1 MPCMDA
7 TSRIADFWTCLKTV
21 EPPDLGQ
28 ENRIGTRSVEWVEG
42 EVAALVL
49 DLGLG
54 ADAVERL
61 RAAALLYHDHHNE
74 AHDLVQDMTDR
85 EGALIH
91 ALVHRREP
99 DFWNAKYWF
108 RRVGDHP
115 IYRALGE
122 QLAGLKGHA
131 AATAVA
137 RSMNLTGTVDPLALT
152 DACESVMRSDSGD
165 PVVRFLREVQEAE
178 FRGLIGYLAGA

>member
-1 MPCMDA
+1 MDA
-7 TSRIADFWTCLKTV
+7 SPRIDAFWSCLKTA

-28 ENRIGTRSVEWVEG
+28 ESRAGTRSAAWVKA
-42 EVAALVL
+42 EVAALGA

-54 ADAVERL
+54 AETVERL

-115 IYRALGE
+115 IYRLLGE
-122 QLAGLKGHA
+122 QLAGLDGHA
-131 AATAVA
+131 SATSVA
-137 RSMNLTGTVDPLALT
+137 RTLSLTGTVDPLALT
-152 DACESVMRSDSGD
+152 DACETVMRTDGDD
-165 PVVRFLREVQEAE
+165 PVVRFLRKVQEAE
-178 FRGLIGYLAGA
+178 FRRLIGYLAGN

>member
-1 MPCMDA
+1 MTCMDA
-7 TSRIADFWTCLKTV
+7 SPRIDAFWSCLKTM

-28 ENRIGTRSVEWVEG
+28 ESRTGTRSVAWVKA
-42 EVAALVL
+42 EVAALGV

-54 ADAVERL
+54 VETVERL

-115 IYRALGE
+115 IYRSLGE
-122 QLAGLKGHA
+122 QLVGLKGHA
-131 AATAVA
+131 SAQAVA

-152 DACESVMRSDSGD
+152 DACESVMRKDAGD
-165 PVVRFLREVQEAE
+165 PVVGFLREVQEAE
-178 FRGLIGYLAGA
+178 FRGLIGYLAGN